1 MVGTVAQL
9 LSLVSYGNEFITKHS
24 FPLDYFPNNLVFQ
37 YDKEV
42 VFDTSKEKLFGGTKA
57 IHLANPQE
65 WFRWLKEDGCLELRA
80 IFQYSDQK
88 DFKDY
93 MMAGM
98 VGGGGTWFVQ
108 SSYKRYCDLWYANWE
123 VGNQNDPDNK
133 IWLVKYKTVLQKQ
146 EIKQQLFLLNPIK
159 EELEKLL
166 IEIEAFARTNKKDMW
181 ADWFKKALES
191 LNSNKPYESFYQQ
204 NMIVLKNYS
213 LLAQQ
218 VLFGASNAWV
228 FGGMG
233 SWNDIGFAEKET
245 NVKYEQLSEQLYD
258 VMIRGLVG
266 AINSY

>member
-24 FPLDYFPNNLVFQ
+24 FPLDYFPNNPVFQ

-42 VFDTSKEKLFGGTKA
+42 VFDTSKEKFFGGTKA

-159 EELEKLL
+159 EELGKLL